1 MVCVEVATVPP
12 KFRQIKYLG
21 LSERRTKLLP
31 RYRKFTLNH
40 EKSSTSHTPTPL
52 EPHQSNG
59 MVPRVPSLN
68 TERRSV
74 KKNFRQINASGIV
87 PGSCLVGLDES
98 RTTYCHEFRKKL
110 RQIIAV
116 VVGAPSK
123 RTESWSHRLKHWNV
137 DRPSK
142 KIRQIKAHERSKSGG
157 NQ

>member
-1 MVCVEVATVPP
+1 MTHEWSVSRW
-12 KFRQIKYLG
+12 RQYHRKISSNQVG

-98 RTTYCHEFRKKL
+98 RTTYCHEFKKKL
-110 RQIIAV
+110 RQIIAD
-116 VVGAPSK
+116 VVGAPSN
-123 RTESWSHRLKHWNV
+123 RMESWSHAGR
-137 DRPSK
+137 
-142 KIRQIKAHERSKSGG
+142 KITP
-157 NQ
+157 NQRT